1 MRVESMIGTESLV
14 IKAISY
20 SKEQG
25 WIANGDMIVLIHG
38 MTDAVSG
45 STNVVKVIEAN
56 AHGFK
61 SPTNF
66 HFKGLRTE
74 PAFPFAAYDE
84 D

>member
-1 MRVESMIGTESLV
+1 MSALRVESMIGTESLV

-20 SKEQG
+20 GKEQG
-25 WIANGDMIVLIHG
+25 WIENGDIIVLIHG

-66 HFKGLRTE
+66 HFKDLKT
-74 PAFPFAAYDE
+74 AFPFE
-84 D
+84 